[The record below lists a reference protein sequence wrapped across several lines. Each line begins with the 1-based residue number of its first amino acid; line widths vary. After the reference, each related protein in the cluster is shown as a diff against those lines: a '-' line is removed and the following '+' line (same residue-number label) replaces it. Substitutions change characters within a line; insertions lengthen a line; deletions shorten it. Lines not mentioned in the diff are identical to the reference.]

1 MSRRRARYGIV
12 AQSVE
17 KRICLVRNIV
27 IDLRGITHP
36 SLLQDTSL
44 IRGSC
49 QAKTNVSG
57 RSFIRPSKGAMVI
70 RNAFK
75 ANFNGPSAAILSQT
89 QQVYMRCVFSLAPH
103 NGTFIKYKVYDKKIL
118 VTTITILIKNVV
130 LLQMYVYNQVVKY
143 FISVIILVET
153 YNI

>member
-1 MSRRRARYGIV
+1 MYGIV

-17 KRICLVRNIV
+17 KRICLLRSIV
-27 IDLRGITHP
+27 IDHRGITHP

-44 IRGSC
+44 ILGSC

-57 RSFIRPSKGAMVI
+57 RSFIRPSKGAMDV

-89 QQVYMRCVFSLAPH
+89 Q
-103 NGTFIKYKVYDKKIL
+103 
-118 VTTITILIKNVV
+118 
-130 LLQMYVYNQVVKY
+130 
-143 FISVIILVET
+143 
-153 YNI
+153 